1 MSTISLPTVDLSL
14 FHSPLTRPR
23 FVADLRAML
32 YDHGFF
38 YLTGHSVD
46 PALTRRVLDVAR
58 QFFALPDEEKLAIE
72 MVKSPHFRGYNRVG
86 FELTGGKKDWREQ
99 VDFDTDRPALPIRHD
114 DAPWKRAIGP
124 NQWPPALPEMR
135 EVITAYQAEVTRVG
149 RAVLKAIAVAIN
161 EPEDTFEP
169 MFEPHPAQHM
179 KIVRYP
185 GDDRVENQQGVGS
198 HKDGG
203 LITILLND
211 HHPGLMVQS
220 SSGEWIDAPPIE
232 GSFIV
237 NTGELLEMI
246 TDGFVRADVHRV
258 ITPPAGVSRYSVPFF
273 LGANLLA
280 PLPQLRVTG
289 DLKRAVRGI
298 TKDPANPL
306 FHDVGTNH
314 LKARIRSHP
323 DVARA
328 HYHDV
333 ELGPGGFEFI

>member
-1 MSTISLPTVDLSL
+1 MSKSSLPIVDLSQ
-14 FHSPLTRPR
+14 FREVSTRSS
-23 FVADLRAML
+23 FVAELRDVL

-38 YLTGHSVD
+38 YLTGHAVA
-46 PALTRRVLDVAR
+46 PELTARVIEVSQ
-58 QFFALPDEEKLAIE
+58 QFFALPEEDKLAIE
-72 MVKSPHFRGYNRVG
+72 MVKSRHFRGYNRVG

-99 VDFDTDRPALPIRHD
+99 VDFDTDKPALD
-114 DAPWKRAIGP
+114 LKAGDAPWKRAIGP
-124 NQWPPALPEMR
+124 NQWPEALPELR
-135 EVITAYQAEVTRVG
+135 DVILKYQAEATRVG
-149 RAVLKAIAVAIN
+149 REVLKAIAVAIN
-161 EPEDTFEP
+161 HPEDTFES
-169 MFEPHPAQHM
+169 MFEPHPAQHL

-185 GDDRVENQQGVGS
+185 GSDLIENQQGVGA

-211 HHPGLMVQS
+211 HNPGLMVQTS
-220 SSGEWIDAPPIE
+220 TGEWIEAPPIP
-232 GSFIV
+232 GLFIV

-280 PLPQLRVTG
+280 PLPQLRVAG
-289 DLKRAVRGI
+289 DLRRAVRGI
-298 TKDPANPL
+298 TKDPTNPL
-306 FHDVGTNH
+306 FQDVGTNH

-328 HYHDV
+328 HYKDV
-333 ELGPGGFEFI
+333 ELRANGFAYV